1 MSIRESAEI
10 AEEETSPWDGAVDGS
25 RSVEAGREGATSPDR
40 RAWLD
45 PVLDSLI
52 VAILALTSLA
62 AAWSG
67 YQSALWGGVQ
77 STRYSEASAKRIEST
92 RMSTYANQLST
103 IDVLTFT
110 SFVNA
115 WTDDNTALA
124 DFYEQRFRPD
134 FRPAF
139 DAWMATNPLDN
150 PNAPPS
156 PFAMPEYALP
166 EQAQADQLEEE
177 AGELF
182 REGQDANQQSDDY
195 VLNTVILAGVLL
207 LSGAAPRIRWVPA
220 RIALAVVSLTIF
232 SVGLYNIATYPVE

>member
-1 MSIRESAEI
+1 VRIQDQADI
-10 AEEETSPWDGAVDGS
+10 AEEMPPAAGAVDGS
-25 RSVEAGREGATSPDR
+25 ASPSADGQAAVSPEH

-45 PVLDSLI
+45 PMLDAVI
-52 VAILALTSLA
+52 VAILTLTSLA

-67 YQSALWGGVQ
+67 YQAARWGGVQ
-77 STRYSEASAKRIEST
+77 STRYGQASAKRIEST
-92 RMSTYANQLST
+92 RMSTYANQLT
-103 IDVLTFT
+103 TVDVLTFT
-110 SFVNA
+110 NFVNA
-115 WTDDNTALA
+115 WTEDNTELA

-139 DAWMATNPLDN
+139 DAWMATNPLEN

-166 EQAQADQLEEE
+166 QMAQADQLEVE

-207 LSGAAPRIRWVPA
+207 LAGAAPRIRWVPA
-220 RIALAVVSLTIF
+220 RIALAIVALTIF
-232 SVGLYNIATYPVE
+232 AIGLVNIVTYPVE